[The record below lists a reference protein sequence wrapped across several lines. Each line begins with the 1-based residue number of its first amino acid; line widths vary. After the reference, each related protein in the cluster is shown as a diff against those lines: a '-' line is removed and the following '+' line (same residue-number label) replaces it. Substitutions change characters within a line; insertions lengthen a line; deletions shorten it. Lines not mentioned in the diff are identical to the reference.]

1 MKVCGIELK
10 GSDAVIVCLEGSK
23 EDCNLICKDQKKF
36 SIKDSNN
43 QLDVSSF
50 SSAIG
55 SFLEENE
62 FDEVGIKARA
72 TKGRFAGGSVS
83 FKMEGIIQLCNVNV
97 EVIHGA
103 TIKSKLK
110 SKNVSITDGEV
121 LAYQKEAL
129 TVAQFLIE

>member
-1 MKVCGIELK
+1 MKVCGIDLK
-10 GSDAVIVCLEGSK
+10 GSEAVLVCLEGSK
-23 EDCNLICKDQKKF
+23 EDCVIICQDQKKF
-36 SIKDSNN
+36 SIKDSSN

-50 SSAIG
+50 SSQIV

-72 TKGRFAGGSVS
+72 KKGRFAGGSVS
-83 FKMEGIIQLCNVNV
+83 FKMEGIIQLANVNV

-110 SKNVSITDGEV
+110 CKEVHTSNENV

-129 TVAQFLIE
+129 SVAQYLIE